1 MAADRYDAIIL
12 GAGHNGLVCGTYL
25 AKAGLKVLVLE
36 RRHVIGGAAVTEE
49 FSPGFRASI
58 FSYVMSILHPR
69 IIADLELRKF
79 GLEVLPANDLF
90 SPLSATDS
98 IIFSDDMKKTQEQF
112 ARFSP
117 KDAAI
122 YPEFDAYLQDLLKYV
137 RKLLFE
143 TPVDPVK
150 GGWRDFKDTAQFVW
164 RYRDMGGRFYRIL
177 DLLTQSAYDYL
188 SQWFESDTIKAIF
201 GYYASIGTFASPKTP
216 GSAYVLLHH
225 LMGEHQ
231 GAGGWGFIKGGMG
244 AITQAI
250 AQSGAR
256 FGLEIKTERG
266 VGKVLVEEGR
276 AVGVVT
282 DNGEEYRAGLVIS
295 NLDAKT
301 LMLRMVE
308 RDQLPADYVR
318 DIEGYRTFS
327 TAFKINVAC
336 HRPPQYT
343 AFDPA
348 RAGFDYPTYVHIAP
362 DIDYL
367 ERAYDDAKYG
377 WYSQK
382 PFITPVVPTIR
393 DTTLGPARQAR
404 RQPLRRARPLRAE
417 GRQMGGRA
425 RQFQG
430 PRPRRHRDLRPRLAQ
445 RHHRHAGPARPRHRA
460 DRGPAAGPH
469 LPGRARPRPG
479 VLHAPGGAV
488 CRLPHPDPRALHLRQ
503 LDASG
508 RRRLRHPRPQCR
520 PRGAQGPKAAAELS
534 ETEEVAA
541 LGQQIRALRQSKAVT
556 LAQLAER
563 TGLSIGHLS
572 QVERGLSTP
581 TIRQLQAIS
590 TGLGVR
596 IGWFFQPMP
605 EPEREPGGVVVRAG
619 HRRRLRYDGLGMTDH
634 LLTPSLDGR
643 LELLLSTLEPGASSG
658 EEPYSHEGEE
668 AGLILEGTLELWI
681 DDEHHLLAQGDSF
694 AFASTR
700 PHRYRNPGSTTT
712 KVVWAIT
719 PPSF

>member
-12 GAGHNGLVCGTYL
+12 GAGHNGLVCGSYL

-112 ARFSP
+112 ARFSAH
-117 KDAAI
+117 DAAI
-122 YPEFDAYLQDLLKYV
+122 YPEFDAYLQDSLKYV

-143 TPVDPVK
+143 TPVDPVR
-150 GGWRDFKDTAQFVW
+150 GGWRDFKETAQFVW

-188 SQWFESDTIKAIF
+188 SQWFESDVIKAIF

-244 AITQAI
+244 SITQAI

-266 VGKVLVEEGR
+266 IAKVLVEEGR

-282 DNGEEYRAGLVIS
+282 ENGEEYRAGLVIS
-295 NLDAKT
+295 NLNAKT
-301 LMLRMVE
+301 LMLRLVD
-308 RDQLPADYVR
+308 RAQLPADYVR
-318 DIEGYRTFS
+318 DLEGYRTFS

-336 HRPPQYT
+336 HRPPQYSS
-343 AFDPA
+343 FDPA
-348 RAGFDYPTYVHIAP
+348 KAGFDYPTYVHIAP

-393 DTTLGPARQAR
+393 DTTLAPPGKHVVNLFGGHAPYELKGARWEDEWDSFTAR
-404 RQPLRRARPLRAE
+404 VLDAIETFAPGWRDDIIDMQVLLAPDIERIVGLPQ
-417 GRQMGGRA
+417 GHI
-425 RQFQG
+425 FQG
-430 PRPRRHRDLRPRLAQ
+430 ELAPDQ
-445 RHHRHAGPARPRHRA
+445 LFFMR
-460 DRGPAAGPH
+460 PAAQYADYRTPIRGLYVCGSSMH
-469 LPGRARPRPG
+469 
-479 VLHAPGGAV
+479 PGGGV
-488 CRLPHPDPRALHLRQ
+488 
-503 LDASG
+503 SG
-508 RRRLRHPRPQCR
+508 IPGHNAAREVLKDRKRRL
-520 PRGAQGPKAAAELS
+520 
-534 ETEEVAA
+534 T
-541 LGQQIRALRQSKAVT
+541 
-556 LAQLAER
+556 
-563 TGLSIGHLS
+563 
-572 QVERGLSTP
+572 
-581 TIRQLQAIS
+581 
-590 TGLGVR
+590 
-596 IGWFFQPMP
+596 
-605 EPEREPGGVVVRAG
+605 
-619 HRRRLRYDGLGMTDH
+619 
-634 LLTPSLDGR
+634 
-643 LELLLSTLEPGASSG
+643 
-658 EEPYSHEGEE
+658 
-668 AGLILEGTLELWI
+668 
-681 DDEHHLLAQGDSF
+681 
-694 AFASTR
+694 
-700 PHRYRNPGSTTT
+700 
-712 KVVWAIT
+712 
-719 PPSF
+719 